1 MFNAKVKDKKD
12 RMGITVPSN
21 AKIVFVSPEK
31 HASLAR
37 VDMTLDSKM
46 EARGVRKP
54 ESKPISVEGDATVMP
69 AGLLSMLSDFTKP
82 EDRDSTVL
90 QVNSAYFELDTDVIL
105 NREADRLSITGKLRD
120 ASGSCSVSLTSAAV
134 CDLLQVSG
142 KEQALEMKTHGK
154 LVSS

>member
-1 MFNAKVKDKKD
+1 MTFDFFLVIRKRLERAN
-12 RMGITVPSN
+12 P
-21 AKIVFVSPEK
+21 
-31 HASLAR
+31 SLAR
-37 VDMTLDSKM
+37 VDVTLDSKL
-46 EARGVRKP
+46 EAHGVWKP

-69 AGLLSMLSDFTKP
+69 AGLLSVLSDFTKP

-105 NREADRLSITGKLRD
+105 NREADRLWMTGKLRD

-134 CDLLQVSG
+134 CDLFQVSG
-142 KEQALEMKTHGK
+142 KEQALEMRTHGK